1 MARSAFSRS
10 FVVRF
15 ACVDVHRSAL
25 KHGVAAED
33 IEHAVRNAMAV
44 DELDGD
50 LRLYLGPGSAGSL
63 LEIVTLGEQGGGE
76 TMIHA
81 MGMRPKYRR
90 LLPGG

>member
-1 MARSAFSRS
+1 MWVG

-15 ACVDVHRSAL
+15 ACVDVYPSAL

-33 IEHAVRNAMAV
+33 IEHALRNAIGI
-44 DELDGD
+44 DELDDD
-50 LRLYLGPGSAGSL
+50 LCLYLGPGRDGSL
-63 LEIVTLGEQGGGE
+63 LEVVTLAVQAGE
-76 TMIHA
+76 MVIHA